1 MSGKVCLPR
10 FFPSN
15 APSRH
20 GPPMPPLA
28 RSNPLMTNPHKH
40 PIARR
45 LSTLAALCALGF
57 ALAPTRA
64 QVAPARSVD
73 AATLAKYDT
82 NKNGVL
88 DASEQAALDADQR
101 RSATAATTGSP
112 NSTNSSGEVVTL
124 SPFEVVS
131 DTKGYYGANTMSG
144 TRFNSKL
151 EDLASSITVMTKEQM
166 SDFGMLDINDVLLYT
181 ASGEGTGN
189 YTDFTV
195 NRNGDVQENVSLN
208 PTGANRI
215 RGIASA
221 NVSLGNFETMG
232 RVPVDPLGIE
242 SVEISRGPNA
252 SVFGLGNPSGTV
264 NMVPA
269 SANLSRDR
277 SQFQGRIDSYEGY
290 RTSFDVNR
298 MLLKGVLAFRA
309 SGSFQHDGFIR
320 KPSGVNSTRGNA
332 MLKYQPFKKTS
343 ITGSY
348 SVYRMNGNRPN
359 ASPPRDSVSYW
370 IANGRPTWDPVGQ
383 VIHVN
388 GQTIGNGGPGTTTP
402 ITADANV
409 PDYFNRSFTGSGRFY
424 AYVGPGGLELL
435 GTSGSTLSTN
445 PGSGS
450 GTLRYMSASAGSGIA
465 AGRFTGQPLFTTTP
479 SVSSKALYDWTG
491 QNLQAM
497 NRVMDRTITST
508 VQIDQNIVD
517 TPRHRIDAQFAFL
530 REDAQRY
537 QRNLMGELNANGQS
551 GQLLIDPNERL
562 IDGAPNPY
570 FLRPYMGVDQPFT
583 RSQPQ
588 KWDTIR
594 AQLGYRLDFTPEKG
608 PLHWLGLHQISGYDE
623 YKYRINRRYS
633 YKDGIA
639 GNHAW
644 IPAGASRVNQ
654 GNITNGPAA
663 AAGITR
669 GYYRYYLGDNQGNNI
684 DYAPAEFSFGNSNFF
699 YGNPTTG
706 FVREPTI
713 ISQIATTDSTGAGSN
728 SKTILKT
735 LGGVVQSHFLG
746 SRIVTT
752 FGKRNDKQ
760 SVKAGST
767 PQRLN
772 ADGMTFD
779 YDSIDH
785 WAAGDYN
792 SNSGATTQK
801 GAVVRPF
808 RNWGPIDE
816 LARGRGAT
824 RLLGQA
830 LNGLSVT
837 SNKSDSFR
845 PQDPRIDLYFR
856 PLPNPSGEGKDW
868 GFALNLFDNRFVLR
882 VNNYETKQ
890 IKTRGGDAGTIAQR
904 VTRTDVSSTAAFL
917 LQTQA
922 LAWVTAANPTFTT
935 AQIQAEVGRQM
946 GIPWE
951 RQTAIRDA
959 FDAGLIS
966 STNDIVATGREI
978 ELNYNPTNYWT
989 VAASLT
995 KNESTNANVSADI
1008 AQWIGERMPIW
1019 TTIRD
1024 QRTGQLWWNTNYGGS
1039 QTAAQ
1044 NFAVFVGSPYA
1055 VVQQSEGTPN
1065 PQIRKYAARFSTNF
1079 KLSGL
1084 TQQETLRKL
1093 EVGGA
1098 LRWQDQGFL
1107 GYYGKQQFP
1116 ATITDLDRS
1125 RPIWDKGS
1133 FFGKSTTGNYSLD
1146 VNFRYRTKIWA
1157 SRVGTSLQL
1166 NIRNLQEAGGR
1177 LQAIGAFPDGTP
1189 HTYRI
1194 VDPRQFILT
1203 ATFDL

>member
-1 MSGKVCLPR
+1 MSPTPYPR
-10 FFPSN
+10 SVLRPV
-15 APSRH
+15 A
-20 GPPMPPLA
+20 
-28 RSNPLMTNPHKH
+28 
-40 PIARR
+40 
-45 LSTLAALCALGF
+45 LSSLCVL
-57 ALAPTRA
+57 ALALSPGRA
-64 QVAPARSVD
+64 QVAPASVD

-82 NKNGVL
+82 NRNGVL
-88 DASEQAALDADQR
+88 DAAEQATLDADLKR
-101 RSATAATTGSP
+101 AGTAAKPATGNA
-112 NSTNSSGEVVTL
+112 NSDEVVSL

-131 DTKGYYGANTMSG
+131 DTKGYYAANTMSG

-166 SDFGMLDINDVLLYT
+166 SDFAMLDINDVLLYT

-221 NVSLGNFETMG
+221 NVSLGNFETQG

-269 SANLSRDR
+269 TASLSRDR
-277 SQFQGRIDSYEGY
+277 TQLQARVDSYEGY
-290 RTSFDVNR
+290 RTSLDLNR
-298 MLLKGVLAFRA
+298 VLVKNVLSIRA
-309 SGSFQHDGFIR
+309 SGAFQHDGFVR
-320 KPSGVNSTRGNA
+320 KPSGVNSVRYNG
-332 MLKYQPFKKTS
+332 MVKYQPFRKTT
-343 ITGSY
+343 IAASY

-359 ASPPRDSVSYW
+359 ASPPRDNISYW

-388 GQTIGNGGPGTTTP
+388 GQTIGNGGAGTTTP

-424 AYVGPGGLELL
+424 AYIGQGGLELL
-435 GTSGSTLSTN
+435 GTSGSTLNTN

-450 GTLRYMSASAGSGIA
+450 GTLRYMSVSGGTGIA

-479 SVSSKALYDWTG
+479 SVASKALYDWTED
-491 QNLQAM
+491 NLQAM
-497 NRVMDRTITST
+497 NRVMDRTITGSI
-508 VQIDQNIVD
+508 QIDQNIVD
-517 TPRHRIDAQFAFL
+517 TTMHRVDAQVAFL
-530 REDAQRY
+530 REDSQRY
-537 QRNLMGELNANGQS
+537 QRNIMGELNSNGQS

-562 IDGAPNPY
+562 IDGSPNPY

-583 RSQPQ
+583 RWQPS
-588 KWDTIR
+588 KWDTYR
-594 AQLGYRLDFTPEKG
+594 AQLNYRLDLTHEKG
-608 PLHWLGLHQISGYDE
+608 LLRWLGQHQISGYDE

-639 GNHAW
+639 GSHAW

-654 GNITNGPAA
+654 GNIVGGPAA
-663 AAGITR
+663 AANVTR
-669 GYYRYYLGDNQGNNI
+669 GYFRYYLGDNQGNNI
-684 DYAPAEFSFGNSNFF
+684 DYAPSEFSFGNYNFF

-706 FVREPTI
+706 FVREPTV

-728 SKTILKT
+728 NKTILKT
-735 LGGVVQSHFLG
+735 LGAVVQSHFLD

-752 FGKRNDKQ
+752 FGKREDRQ
-760 SVKAGST
+760 YVKAGST

-772 ADGMTFD
+772 ADGMTFN

-785 WAAGDYN
+785 WARGDY
-792 SNSGATTQK
+792 SFNSGATTQK

-808 RNWGPIDE
+808 RGWKPIDD
-816 LARGRGAT
+816 LARGSGAT
-824 RLLGQA
+824 RVLGQA
-830 LNGLSVT
+830 LNGLSLT
-837 SNKSDSFR
+837 YNKSDSFR
-845 PQDPRIDLYFR
+845 PQDPRVDLYLK

-882 VNNYETKQ
+882 VNNWETAQ
-890 IKTRGGDAGTIAQR
+890 IKARGGDAGTIAQR
-904 VTRTDVSSTAAFL
+904 VTRTDVASTAAFL

-922 LAWVTAANPTFTT
+922 LAWVAAVNPTWTQS
-935 AQIQAEVGRQM
+935 QIETEVGRQM

-951 RQTAIRDA
+951 RQVAIENA

-966 STNDIVATGREI
+966 STNDIVGKGKEI
-978 ELNYNPTNYWT
+978 ELNYNPTTYWT
-989 VAASLT
+989 VAASVT
-995 KNESTNANVSADI
+995 KTESTNANVSADI

-1044 NFAVFVGSPYA
+1044 NYAVFVGAPYA
-1055 VVQQSEGTPN
+1055 VVQQSQGSPN

-1079 KLSGL
+1079 KLSGI
-1084 TQQETLRKL
+1084 TQQETWRKI
-1093 EVGGA
+1093 EMGGA
-1098 LRWQDQGFL
+1098 LRYQDKGFL

-1116 ATITDLDRS
+1116 ATITELDRS

-1133 FFGKSTTGNYSLD
+1133 FFGKSTAGHYSLD
-1146 VNFRYRTKIWA
+1146 VNLRYRTRLWTNKL
-1157 SRVGTSLQL
+1157 GTTFQL
-1166 NIRNLQEAGGR
+1166 NIRNLQESGGR

-1194 VDPRQFILT
+1194 VDPRQFVLT